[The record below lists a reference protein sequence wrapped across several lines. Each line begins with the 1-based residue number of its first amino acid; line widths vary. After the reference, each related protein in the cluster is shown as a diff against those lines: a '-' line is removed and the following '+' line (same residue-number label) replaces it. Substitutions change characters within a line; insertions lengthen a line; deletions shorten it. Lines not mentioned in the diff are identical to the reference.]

1 MASITIWSFIK
12 GTRVEVEMP
21 AVTTAGYAA
30 LRLAE
35 AAGLDPDAGDW
46 DWCIIGA
53 EGYRIINETEI
64 MAPWDGKQV
73 VLGLASRGL

>member
-1 MASITIWSFIK
+1 MPTITLWSFIN
-12 GTRVEVEMP
+12 GSRVEVEMP

-35 AAGLDPDAGDW
+35 AAGLDPDAGSW
-46 DWCIIGA
+46 FIAGEMGFSIID
-53 EGYRIINETEI
+53 ETEV

-73 VLGLASRGL
+73 TLGVAQRL